1 MVTGDEGEGAM
12 FRKSTTITAVG
23 AALVLAL
30 PATALG
36 QSSERFGEGPVNQF
50 ESQAT
55 QAQVLRG
62 QALDRYYGIGE
73 YSGAKVDPATEAQI
87 LRGQALGRYYEGTKV
102 DPATEAQILRGQA
115 LGRYYEGTKADAA
128 TQAQILRGQALGRYY
143 EGTRVAML
151 NARERSFDAKAQVE
165 QSSPLDAR
173 EAAFGAKRDAQ
184 LAGVPGPDAFER
196 AVITNERSK
205 PVIVVDDR
213 FRLDP
218 NTGVEPGP
226 VQVTNTRDIEWPQ
239 VGIGLGIGLVLM
251 IGLYLA
257 LKATRQR
264 PLAH

>member
-50 ESQAT
+50 DAQAT
-55 QAQVLRG
+55 EAQILRG
-62 QALDRYYGIGE
+62 RALDRYYGLGE
-73 YSGAKVDPATEAQI
+73 YSGAKVDPATQAQI

-102 DPATEAQILRGQA
+102 
-115 LGRYYEGTKADAA
+115 DAA

-143 EGTRVAML
+143 EGTKVVML
-151 NARERSFDAKAQVE
+151 NARERSFDTKAQVE
-165 QSSPLDAR
+165 QTSPLDAR

-184 LAGVPGPDAFER
+184 LATVPGPDAFER
-196 AVITNERSK
+196 AVITTQRSR

-226 VQVTNTRDIEWPQ
+226 VQVTNGRDIEWPQ
-239 VGIGLGIGLVLM
+239 VGIGLGIGLLLM

>member
-1 MVTGDEGEGAM
+1 MVIAMVTGDEGEGAM

-50 ESQAT
+50 DAQAT
-55 QAQVLRG
+55 EAQVLRG
-62 QALDRYYGIGE
+62 RALDRYYGIGE
-73 YSGAKVDPATEAQI
+73 YSGAKADP
-87 LRGQALGRYYEGTKV
+87 
-102 DPATEAQILRGQA
+102 
-115 LGRYYEGTKADAA
+115 A

-143 EGTRVAML
+143 EGTKVVML
-151 NARERSFDAKAQVE
+151 NARERSLEAKAQVE

-173 EAAFGAKRDAQ
+173 EASFGAKRDAQ
-184 LAGVPGPDAFER
+184 LANVPGPDAFER
-196 AVITNERSK
+196 AVIANERSK

-218 NTGVEPGP
+218 STGGEPGP
-226 VQVTNTRDIEWPQ
+226 VQTTNTRDIEWPQ
-239 VGIGLGIGLVLM
+239 VGIGLGIGVLLM
-251 IGLYLA
+251 IGLYMA

>member
-73 YSGAKVDPATEAQI
+73 YSGAKVDPATQAQI
-87 LRGQALGRYYEGTKV
+87 LRGQALGRYYEG
-102 DPATEAQILRGQA
+102 A
-115 LGRYYEGTKADAA
+115 KADAA

-143 EGTRVAML
+143 EGTKVVML
-151 NARERSFDAKAQVE
+151 NARERSFDAKSQVE

-184 LAGVPGPDAFER
+184 LANVPGPDAFER

-239 VGIGLGIGLVLM
+239 VGIGLGIGLLLM

>member
-12 FRKSTTITAVG
+12 SRKSTTITAVG
-23 AALVLAL
+23 AALVLLL

-50 ESQAT
+50 DAQAT
-55 QAQVLRG
+55 EAQVLRG

-73 YSGAKVDPATEAQI
+73 YSGANVDP
-87 LRGQALGRYYEGTKV
+87 
-102 DPATEAQILRGQA
+102 
-115 LGRYYEGTKADAA
+115 A

-143 EGTRVAML
+143 EGTKVVML
-151 NARERSFDAKAQVE
+151 DAREQSLVAKGQVE
-165 QSSPLDAR
+165 PVSPVDAR
-173 EAAFGAKRDAQ
+173 EAALGAKREAQ
-184 LAGVPGPDAFER
+184 MDGVSGPDAFER
-196 AVITNERSK
+196 AVIANERSK

-218 NTGVEPGP
+218 NTGFESTP
-226 VQVTNTRDIEWPQ
+226 VKVTTTRDIEWPQ
-239 VGIGLGIGLVLM
+239 VGIGLGIGVLLM

>member
-1 MVTGDEGEGAM
+1 MVIAMVTGDEGEGAM

-36 QSSERFGEGPVNQF
+36 QSSEGFDAQA
-50 ESQAT
+50 AT

-62 QALDRYYGIGE
+62 QAL
-73 YSGAKVDPATEAQI
+73 
-87 LRGQALGRYYEGTKV
+87 GRYYQGQGTKV

-115 LGRYYEGTKADAA
+115 LGRYYQGLQDDAA

-143 EGTRVAML
+143 ESTNVAMI
-151 NARERSFDAKAQVE
+151 NGRERSFEAKAVE
-165 QSSPLDAR
+165 QTTPLDAR
-173 EAAFGAKRDAQ
+173 EASFGAKRDAQ
-184 LAGVPGPDAFER
+184 LANVPGPDAFER
-196 AVITNERSK
+196 AVTTHENSK

-218 NTGVEPGP
+218 NTGGEPSP
-226 VQVTNTRDIEWPQ
+226 VQVTNSRDIEWPQ
-239 VGIGLGIGLVLM
+239 VGIGLGIGLLLM
-251 IGLYLA
+251 IGLYVA

>member
-1 MVTGDEGEGAM
+1 M

-55 QAQVLRG
+55 EAQV
-62 QALDRYYGIGE
+62 
-73 YSGAKVDPATEAQI
+73 

-102 DPATEAQILRGQA
+102 DPATQAQILRGQA
-115 LGRYYEGTKADAA
+115 LGRYYEGTK
-128 TQAQILRGQALGRYY
+128 
-143 EGTRVAML
+143 VVML
-151 NARERSFDAKAQVE
+151 NARERSFDAKSQVAE
-165 QSSPLDAR
+165 SSPLDAR

-184 LAGVPGPDAFER
+184 LTEVPGPDAFER
-196 AVITNERSK
+196 AVIANERSK

-239 VGIGLGIGLVLM
+239 VGIGFGIGLVLM

>member
-1 MVTGDEGEGAM
+1 VIEMVTGDEGEGAM

-50 ESQAT
+50 DAQAT
-55 QAQVLRG
+55 EAQVLRG

-73 YSGAKVDPATEAQI
+73 YSGAKVDPAT
-87 LRGQALGRYYEGTKV
+87 
-102 DPATEAQILRGQA
+102 
-115 LGRYYEGTKADAA
+115 
-128 TQAQILRGQALGRYY
+128 QAQILRGQALGRYY
-143 EGTRVAML
+143 EGAKVDPATEAQIVRGQALGRYYEGSKVVML
-151 NARERSFDAKAQVE
+151 NARERSFDAKSQVE

-173 EAAFGAKRDAQ
+173 ETAFGAKRDAQ

-239 VGIGLGIGLVLM
+239 VGIGLGIGFLLM

>member
-1 MVTGDEGEGAM
+1 VIALVTGDEGEGAM
-12 FRKSTTITAVG
+12 SRKSTIITTVG

-36 QSSERFGEGPVNQF
+36 QSSERFGDGPVNQ
-50 ESQAT
+50 SDAQAT
-55 QAQVLRG
+55 QAQILRG

-73 YSGAKVDPATEAQI
+73 YA
-87 LRGQALGRYYEGTKV
+87 GTKV
-102 DPATEAQILRGQA
+102 DP
-115 LGRYYEGTKADAA
+115 A

-143 EGTRVAML
+143 QSTNVAML
-151 NARERSFDAKAQVE
+151 NGRERSFEAKAVE

-173 EAAFGAKRDAQ
+173 EASFGAKRDAQ
-184 LAGVPGPDAFER
+184 LATVPGPDAFER
-196 AVITNERSK
+196 AVTTHENSK
-205 PVIVVDDR
+205 PVVVVDDR

-218 NTGVEPGP
+218 NTPVEPGP
-226 VQVTNTRDIEWPQ
+226 VQVTNSRDIEWPQ
-239 VGIGLGIGLVLM
+239 VGIGLGIGALLM

>member
-62 QALDRYYGIGE
+62 QALGRYYGIAV
-73 YSGAKVDPATEAQI
+73 SGAKVDPATQAQILRGQALGRYYEGTKVDAATEAQI

-102 DPATEAQILRGQA
+102 
-115 LGRYYEGTKADAA
+115 
-128 TQAQILRGQALGRYY
+128 
-143 EGTRVAML
+143 AML
-151 NARERSFDAKAQVE
+151 NARERSFDAKSQVE

>member
-1 MVTGDEGEGAM
+1 MVIAMVTGDEGEGAM
-12 FRKSTTITAVG
+12 FRKATTITAVG

-36 QSSERFGEGPVNQF
+36 QSSERFGDGPVNQID
-50 ESQAT
+50 EQAT
-55 QAQVLRG
+55 Q
-62 QALDRYYGIGE
+62 
-73 YSGAKVDPATEAQI
+73 
-87 LRGQALGRYYEGTKV
+87 
-102 DPATEAQILRGQA
+102 
-115 LGRYYEGTKADAA
+115 
-128 TQAQILRGQALGRYY
+128 
-143 EGTRVAML
+143 VAML
-151 NARERSFDAKAQVE
+151 TARERSFEAKGQVE
-165 QSSPLDAR
+165 QASPLDAR

-184 LAGVPGPDAFER
+184 LTNVPGPDAFER
-196 AVITNERSK
+196 AVITNQRSK

-226 VQVTNTRDIEWPQ
+226 VQVTNSRDIEWPQ

>member
-12 FRKSTTITAVG
+12 SRKSTIITAVG

-30 PATALG
+30 PATAVG

-73 YSGAKVDPATEAQI
+73 YSGAKVD
-87 LRGQALGRYYEGTKV
+87 
-102 DPATEAQILRGQA
+102 
-115 LGRYYEGTKADAA
+115 AA

-143 EGTRVAML
+143 EGTKVVML
-151 NARERSFDAKAQVE
+151 NARERSFDAKSQVE
-165 QSSPLDAR
+165 QSSPLDSR

-184 LAGVPGPDAFER
+184 LASVPGPDAFER
-196 AVITNERSK
+196 AVIANERSK

-213 FRLDP
+213 FRLTP
-218 NTGVEPGP
+218 TTGFEPTP
-226 VQVTNTRDIEWPQ
+226 VTVTNSRDIEWPQ
-239 VGIGLGIGLVLM
+239 VGIGLGIGVLLM
-251 IGLYLA
+251 IGLYLT

>member
-1 MVTGDEGEGAM
+1 M

-36 QSSERFGEGPVNQF
+36 QSSERFGEGPVNQ
-50 ESQAT
+50 
-55 QAQVLRG
+55 
-62 QALDRYYGIGE
+62 
-73 YSGAKVDPATEAQI
+73 SGAQATEAQI
-87 LRGQALGRYYEGTKV
+87 LRGQALGRYYQGQQV
-102 DPATEAQILRGQA
+102 DPATQAQILRGQA
-115 LGRYYEGTKADAA
+115 LGRYYQGQQVDPA

-143 EGTRVAML
+143 ETANVAML
-151 NARERSFDAKAQVE
+151 NGRERSFESKTVE
-165 QSSPLDAR
+165 QTTPLDAR

-184 LAGVPGPDAFER
+184 LANVPGPDAFER
-196 AVITNERSK
+196 AVTTHERSK

-218 NTGVEPGP
+218 NTPVEPGP
-226 VQVTNTRDIEWPQ
+226 VQVTNSRDIEWPQ
-239 VGIGLGIGLVLM
+239 VGIGLGIGVLLM
-251 IGLYLA
+251 IGLYMA

>member
-1 MVTGDEGEGAM
+1 M

-55 QAQVLRG
+55 EAQVLRG

-73 YSGAKVDPATEAQI
+73 YSGAKVDPATQAQI

-102 DPATEAQILRGQA
+102 
-115 LGRYYEGTKADAA
+115 
-128 TQAQILRGQALGRYY
+128 
-143 EGTRVAML
+143 VML
-151 NARERSFDAKAQVE
+151 NARERSFDAKSQVE

-226 VQVTNTRDIEWPQ
+226 VQVTNTRDVEWPQ
-239 VGIGLGIGLVLM
+239 VGIGLGIGLLLM